1 MPLKP
6 ARHFPAKLLVTGEFT
21 VIRGGDALAIP
32 FSGFS
37 GVWERGAET
46 DPTLLPLVQF
56 LKNKEYI
63 DSGRLHEDILGGWQF
78 RSTIPPAYGL
88 GSSGALS
95 AAVLYH
101 YGKQISDET
110 GILQKQLAGVE
121 DFFHGTSSGFDPLVS
136 YTGQGFALIGNTLL
150 PVSARL
156 SDDPATSCLYLM
168 DSGIP
173 RGHIH
178 AISWYTEQLK
188 QRLFLPVVEE
198 LNELNRN
205 LIQSWFDQDTFKMEG
220 LYFQI
225 SSLQWKWFQPLI
237 TANVA
242 DIWQKG
248 LESGKYAIKL
258 CGKGGGGYYLLWSK
272 DPEIG
277 NLIGPKP
284 LPVQGQPPSA

>member
-1 MPLKP
+1 MNP

-37 GVWERGAET
+37 GVWEREAQIDT
-46 DPTLLPLVQF
+46 TLLPLVQF
-56 LKNKEYI
+56 LKNIEYI
-63 DSGRLHEDILGGWQF
+63 DSGRLHDDVLEGWQF

-95 AAVLYH
+95 AALLYH
-101 YGKQISDET
+101 YGRQISEET
-110 GILQKQLAGVE
+110 GILQKQLAGIE

-136 YTGQGFALIGNTLL
+136 YAGQGFALISNTLFQV
-150 PVSARL
+150 PARL
-156 SDDPATSCLYLM
+156 SAGPAASCLYVI

-178 AISWYTEQLK
+178 AISWYLEQLK
-188 QRLFLPVVEE
+188 QPLFLPVVEE

-205 LIQSWFDQDTFKMEG
+205 LIQTWFDQDLIKMED

-225 SSLQWKWFQPLI
+225 SSLQWKWFQPLV
-237 TANVA
+237 TANVS

-258 CGKGGGGYYLLWSK
+258 CGKGGGGYYLLWTK

-277 NLIGPKP
+277 ALIGQEPV
-284 LPVQGQPPSA
+284 PVQGRPLSA

>member
-1 MPLKP
+1 MNPS
-6 ARHFPAKLLVTGEFT
+6 RHFPAKLLVTGEFT

-32 FSGFS
+32 FPRFS
-37 GVWERGAET
+37 GVWEKGVVSDT
-46 DPTLLPLVQF
+46 SLLPLVPF
-56 LKNKEYI
+56 LMNKEYI
-63 DSGRLHEDILGGWQF
+63 DGRRLQADIQEGWQF

-95 AAVLYH
+95 AAVLFY
-101 YGKQISDET
+101 YGRQISQET

-136 YTGQGFALIGNTLL
+136 YTGQGYALIGNILAEV
-150 PVSARL
+150 PARL
-156 SDDPATSCLYLM
+156 SASPATSCLYVI
-168 DSGIP
+168 DSGMP

-178 AISWYTEQLK
+178 SISWYLDQLK
-188 QRLFLPVVEE
+188 QPLFLKVVEE

-205 LIQSWFDQDTFKMEG
+205 LIQTWLDQDIIKTED

-225 SSLQWKWFQPLI
+225 SNLQWKWFQPLI
-237 TANVA
+237 TASVA
-242 DIWQKG
+242 DTWQKG
-248 LESGKYAIKL
+248 LESGKYAVKL

-277 NLIGPKP
+277 ALIGQEPV
-284 LPVQGQPPSA
+284 PVQGQPLFA